1 MRVNLE
7 RRKLLLKNKN
17 KNTNKQ
23 PISSNNGWGKGD
35 DAYRME
41 LAHGGAKKGLR
52 RVDLSLKT

>member
-17 KNTNKQ
+17 TNKQ
-23 PISSNNGWGKGD
+23 PISNNSGWGKGD
-35 DAYRME
+35 DTYWLE
-41 LAHGGAKKGLR
+41 LAHCGAKKWLR